1 MLHRSSGRNNFAF
14 MNSNSK
20 DQPITSQQ
28 RMSTDQAKMIQQQTR
43 DAIKVASESDKAT
56 DNNNTNSKWYA

>member
-1 MLHRSSGRNNFAF
+1 